1 MIEKIENTL
10 QNTTKTS
17 GVYESYRFSTMFSMD
32 DIDNISKEK
41 VEELRNIFNTF
52 DDDGSGSITVEEFQY
67 ALTKMNVYLPKDQV
81 REMIWEYDTD
91 GDCNLDFDEF
101 LKLISRLDPRIGQ
114 EIEINKAFK
123 LFDKN
128 HDGYISKTEIVDALN
143 HFGITATDEDI
154 EMLFSITDDND
165 DGMISHAEFRNILFD
180 AAAPEMPLGGLP
192 GSTSP
197 AAGSPRASSPRSGRR

>member
-1 MIEKIENTL
+1 MLRINT
-10 QNTTKTS
+10 QNIT
-17 GVYESYRFSTMFSMD
+17 GVYENHRFTTMFSMD

-52 DDDGSGSITVEEFQY
+52 DDDGSGNITVQEFQY
-67 ALTKMNVYLPKDQV
+67 ALTKMNVYLPKEQV
-81 REMIWEYDTD
+81 RDMIWEYDTD

-101 LKLISRLDPRIGQ
+101 LKLISRLDPRVGQ

-128 HDGYISKTEIVDALN
+128 HDGYISRTEIVDALT

-180 AAAPEMPLGGLP
+180 AAAPEMPLGAMP
-192 GSTSP
+192 GSASP
-197 AAGSPRASSPRSGRR
+197 TAGSPRLPRAASPRTGRR

>member
-1 MIEKIENTL
+1 ME
-10 QNTTKTS
+10 
-17 GVYESYRFSTMFSMD
+17 

-41 VEELRNIFNTF
+41 VEELRNIFKTF
-52 DDDGSGSITVEEFQY
+52 DDDDSGNITAQEFQY
-67 ALTKMNVYLPKDQV
+67 ALTKMNVYLPKETV

-128 HDGYISKTEIVDALN
+128 HDGFLSKVEIVDALV
-143 HFGITATDEDI
+143 HFGINASDEDV
-154 EMLFSITDDND
+154 EMIFSITDDNA
-165 DGMISHAEFRNILFD
+165 DGKISHAEFRNILFD
-180 AAAPEMPLGGLP
+180 AAAPEMPLSAMAAPSSP
-192 GSTSP
+192 GSP
-197 AAGSPRASSPRSGRR
+197 KSGRARSPKRR